1 MSTPE
6 VTEVPAVT
14 EDENNLKRKSSD
26 IGWEWGRLCDPNDK
40 NRVKCLLC
48 GHEST
53 AGINRFKQHLAWVGT
68 SVAKCSKVT
77 EEIKLK
83 CNKDLEETARK
94 KEKEKQQHDKDVR
107 DNVQIS
113 AASAAEVVEV
123 ESGVGSTGSGEPRKL
138 GPMDKFARPIDP
150 KASKAEAKRQQN
162 INDALWK
169 ERTHQVP

>member
-94 KEKEKQQHDKDVR
+94 KEKRSSSMTKMLGTTFRFQQH
-107 DNVQIS
+107 QQ
-113 AASAAEVVEV
+113 
-123 ESGVGSTGSGEPRKL
+123 RK
-138 GPMDKFARPIDP
+138 
-150 KASKAEAKRQQN
+150 
-162 INDALWK
+162 W
-169 ERTHQVP
+169 

>member
-1 MSTPE
+1 MQYCYYAGLLYLSPLFELCPAHTLLCRMSTP
-6 VTEVPAVT
+6 EVPAVT

-26 IGWEWGRLCDPNDK
+26 IEWEWGRLCDPNDK

-53 AGINRFKQHLAWVGT
+53 SGINRFKQHLAWVGT

-94 KEKEKQQHDKDVR
+94 KRRRSSSMTKMLGTTFRFQQH
-107 DNVQIS
+107 QQ
-113 AASAAEVVEV
+113 
-123 ESGVGSTGSGEPRKL
+123 RK
-138 GPMDKFARPIDP
+138 
-150 KASKAEAKRQQN
+150 
-162 INDALWK
+162 W
-169 ERTHQVP
+169 

>member
-94 KEKEKQQHDKDVR
+94 KKEKQQHDKDVR
-107 DNVQIS
+107 DNVHIS
-113 AASAAEVVEV
+113 AASAR
-123 ESGVGSTGSGEPRKL
+123 GSGR
-138 GPMDKFARPIDP
+138 
-150 KASKAEAKRQQN
+150 S
-162 INDALWK
+162 
-169 ERTHQVP
+169 